1 MVCIEHACRITY
13 VCESATMRAVAT
25 ITVATII
32 YLVSFYIYTYF
43 IKSFELKE
51 PPCGSA
57 AVCIGHGSNNRTPAN
72 FSNNFNLQYI
82 QFLYRESTKST
93 QCLNL

>member
-72 FSNNFNLQYI
+72 FSNNFNKHWPIYNN
-82 QFLYRESTKST
+82 FCT
-93 QCLNL
+93 